1 MRNFYQSGRS
11 TVYAT
16 NCAVA
21 TSHPLSSST
30 AMDILNRG
38 GSAMDAAIAAAAV
51 LGVVEPTETGLGGD
65 CFALIAP
72 KGQMPPIAFNGS
84 GYSPSNINL
93 NYFTEK
99 KINHIESDSV
109 HSVTIPGALDAW
121 IKLHSKFG
129 NLDFNALLQP
139 AINYAENGFVIHD
152 RVHETWNFAKTRL
165 KKDKNANEIF
175 LPNGQVPKIGQKFVN
190 IPLANTLK
198 KICKNGRDEFYKGE
212 TSENII
218 KYLKDLGSFHTPDD
232 FASYSGEY
240 VTPISSQ
247 YRDIEVFQLPP
258 NTQGIIALIMLKIL
272 EKFNLSNFDFF
283 DLQRVHIGIEA
294 SKLSYIIRNKYLGS
308 DTNSETLINI
318 LNNDKIISELTESI
332 NINKCIEPNFSI
344 NLNNSNTVYLTIV
357 DKDKNC
363 VSFINSI
370 YESFGSG
377 ICPTNTGIL
386 LQNRGKSFVLLKDHP
401 NCLGPK
407 KRPAHTIMPGILG
420 KNNMVNLS
428 YGVMGGDYQPM
439 GHAQI
444 ISALYDHKM
453 DLQESCNLPRYY
465 WNNNKVFVE
474 KSFNPNLIKHMNE
487 LGHKV
492 LYNEEPLGGA
502 QLIAIDWEKG
512 VISAASDPR
521 KDGLALGS

>member
-1 MRNFYQSGRS
+1 MKNFYQSKKS
-11 TVYAT
+11 TVFAT

-21 TSHPLSSST
+21 TSHPLASST

-38 GSAMDAAIAAAAV
+38 GTAMDAAIAAAAV

-93 NYFTEK
+93 NYFIEK

-121 IKLHSKFG
+121 IKLHNKFG
-129 NLDFNALLQP
+129 NLDFNTLLQP
-139 AINYAENGFVIHD
+139 AINYAENGFIILEK
-152 RVHETWNFAKTRL
+152 VHEAWNYAQKRL
-165 KKDKNANEIF
+165 KKDKNAIDIF
-175 LPNGQVPKIGQKFVN
+175 LPRGQVPKIGQKFFN

-198 KICKNGRDEFYKGE
+198 KICKNGRDELYNGE

-218 KYLKDLGSFHTPDD
+218 QYLKDLGSFYTADD
-232 FASYSGEY
+232 FASYSGKY
-240 VTPISSQ
+240 VSPISSK
-247 YRDIEVFQLPP
+247 YRDIEVFQMPP

-272 EKFNLSNFDFF
+272 EKFNLSNYEFF

-294 SKLSYIIRNKYLGS
+294 SKLSYIIRNQYLGS
-308 DTNSETLINI
+308 DTNSEDLISI
-318 LNNDKIISELTESI
+318 LNNDRIISELTEKI
-332 NINKCIEPNFSI
+332 NIKKCIEPNFSI

-386 LQNRGKSFVLLKDHP
+386 LQNRGKSFVLSKDHP
-401 NCLGPK
+401 NFLDSR

-439 GHAQI
+439 GHAHI
-444 ISALYDHKM
+444 ISALYDHKI

-465 WNNNKVFVE
+465 WNDNKVFVE
-474 KSFNPNLIKHMNE
+474 KGFDPNLIKLIND

-492 LYNEEPLGGA
+492 HFNEEPLGGA

-521 KDGLALGS
+521 KDGFALGN